1 MRSQWQWRWRK
12 HDPQVGG
19 MVKQYFGTD
28 GIRGR
33 VGEAPI
39 TPDFMLKLGWAA
51 GRAFALPDRGTH
63 VLIGKDTRVSGYMF
77 ESALEAGLVA
87 AGARVT
93 LLGPMPTPAVAMLTR
108 SQKASAG
115 IVISASHN
123 AYTDNGI
130 KFFDANGAKL
140 SDDVELEIERLLA
153 EPMQT
158 VPSAELGK
166 ASRMV
171 DAPGRYVEFCKNT
184 FPEALSLRGMKL
196 ILDCAHGA
204 TYQIAPQVFS
214 ELGADVT
221 VIGADPDGYNI
232 NNEVGSTAPAAL
244 QAKVLSEGADAGIA
258 FDGDGDRVQCVAA
271 DGSVV
276 DGDELLYVI
285 ANDRLQQGNAPEGV
299 VGTLMSNLGME
310 QALADKG
317 VSLVRAKVGDRYV
330 LELMK
335 EHDWLLGGEAS
346 GHIICADLTTTGDG
360 IIAALQVV
368 AAMARSG
375 ETLLALKSAM
385 HKLPQTL
392 INVTVPEG
400 FVLEQSD
407 AVQQESQRVQ
417 ALLEG
422 RGRLVLRP
430 SGTEPLIRIMIEG
443 ADAAEN
449 QRLAE
454 GIAEVIRTLH

>member
-1 MRSQWQWRWRK
+1 M
-12 HDPQVGG
+12 G
-19 MVKQYFGTD
+19 KQFFGTD
-28 GIRGR
+28 GIRGA
-33 VGEAPI
+33 VGQYPVTA
-39 TPDFMLKLGWAA
+39 DFMLKLGWAA
-51 GRAFALPDRGTH
+51 GRVFAAPDRGTH

-184 FPEALSLRGMKL
+184 FPESLSLRGMKL

-214 ELGADVT
+214 ELGAEVS

-232 NNEVGSTAPAAL
+232 NKEVGSTAPAAL

-310 QALADKG
+310 QALTDKG

-360 IIAALQVV
+360 IIAALQIV

-375 ETLLALKSAM
+375 ESLLALKSAM

-407 AVQQESQRVQ
+407 PVQQESQRVQ

-454 GIAEVIRTLH
+454 GIADVIRTLH

>member
-1 MRSQWQWRWRK
+1 M
-12 HDPQVGG
+12 G
-19 MVKQYFGTD
+19 KQFFGTD
-28 GIRGR
+28 GIRGA
-33 VGEAPI
+33 VGQYPVTA
-39 TPDFMLKLGWAA
+39 DFMLKLGWAA
-51 GRAFALPDRGTH
+51 GRVFSSSDRGTH

-115 IVISASHN
+115 VVISASHN

-140 SDDVELEIERLLA
+140 SDELELEIERLLA

-184 FPEALSLRGMKL
+184 FPQALSLRGMRL

-221 VIGADPDGYNI
+221 VIGAEPDGYNI
-232 NNEVGSTAPAAL
+232 NRDVGSTAPAAL

-285 ANDRLQQGNAPEGV
+285 ANDRLQQGSAPEGV

-317 VSLVRAKVGDRYV
+317 ISLVRAQVGDRYV

-335 EHDWLLGGEAS
+335 ARNWLLGGEAS
-346 GHIICADLTTTGDG
+346 GHIIGADLTTTGDG

-375 ETLLALKSAM
+375 ESLLALKSAM

-392 INVTVPEG
+392 INVTVPDG
-400 FVLEQSD
+400 FALEQCD
-407 AVQQESQRVQ
+407 PVQEESHRVQ

-430 SGTEPLIRIMIEG
+430 SGTEPLIRVMIEG

-449 QRLAE
+449 QQLAE
-454 GIAEVIRTLH
+454 GIAKVIRTLH

>member
-1 MRSQWQWRWRK
+1 M
-12 HDPQVGG
+12 G
-19 MVKQYFGTD
+19 KQFFGTD
-28 GIRGR
+28 GIRGA
-33 VGEAPI
+33 VGQYPVTA
-39 TPDFMLKLGWAA
+39 DFMLKLGWAA
-51 GRAFALPDRGTH
+51 GRVFSAPDRGTH

-115 IVISASHN
+115 VVISASHN

-140 SDDVELEIERLLA
+140 SDELELEIERLLA

-171 DAPGRYVEFCKNT
+171 DAPGRYVEFCKHT
-184 FPEALSLRGMKL
+184 FPEALSLRGMRL

-214 ELGADVT
+214 ELGADLT

-232 NNEVGSTAPAAL
+232 NRDVGSTAPAAL

-285 ANDRLQQGNAPEGV
+285 ANDRLRQGNAPEGV
-299 VGTLMSNLGME
+299 VGTLMTNLGME

-317 VSLVRAKVGDRYV
+317 ISLVRAQVGDRYV

-335 EHDWLLGGEAS
+335 AHNWLLGGEAS

-375 ETLLALKSAM
+375 ESLLALKSAM

-392 INVTVPEG
+392 INVTVPDG
-400 FVLEQSD
+400 FALEQCD
-407 AVQQESQRVQ
+407 PVQEESHRVQ

-430 SGTEPLIRIMIEG
+430 SGTEPLIRVMIEG

-449 QRLAE
+449 QQLAE
-454 GIAEVIRTLH
+454 GIAKVIRTLH

>member
-1 MRSQWQWRWRK
+1 MN
-12 HDPQVGG
+12 
-19 MVKQYFGTD
+19 KQFFGTD
-28 GIRGR
+28 GIRGE
-33 VGEAPI
+33 VGQYPVTA
-39 TPDFMLKLGWAA
+39 DFMLKLGWAA
-51 GRAFALPDRGTH
+51 GRVFASADRQTH

-130 KFFDANGAKL
+130 KFFNAAGAKL
-140 SDDVELEIERLLA
+140 SDEIEFEIERMLA
-153 EPMQT
+153 EPMET
-158 VPSAELGK
+158 VPSASLGK

-171 DAPGRYVEFCKNT
+171 DASGRYVEFCKNT
-184 FPEALSLRGMKL
+184 FPDALSLEGMKL
-196 ILDCAHGA
+196 VLDCAHGA
-204 TYQIAPQVFS
+204 TYQVAPQVFT
-214 ELGADVT
+214 ELGAEV
-221 VIGADPDGYNI
+221 VLMGADPDGYNI
-232 NNEVGSTAPAAL
+232 NREVGSTSPAAL
-244 QAKVLSEGADAGIA
+244 QARVLSESADVGIA
-258 FDGDGDRVQCVAA
+258 FDGDGDRVQCVTA

-276 DGDELLYVI
+276 DGDELLFVI
-285 ANDRLQQGNAPEGV
+285 ANDRLQFGDAPEGV

-317 VSLVRAKVGDRYV
+317 VALDRAQVGDRYV
-330 LELMK
+330 LERMK
-335 EHDWLLGGEAS
+335 EKGWLLGGEAS

-360 IIAALQVV
+360 IVAALQVM

-375 ETLLALKSAM
+375 ETLMALKSAL

-392 INVTVPEG
+392 INVAVPDG
-400 FVLEQSD
+400 FVLEQS
-407 AVQQESQRVQ
+407 ESVVSARQRVEDT
-417 ALLEG
+417 LG
-422 RGRLVLRP
+422 DRGRLVLRP
-430 SGTEPLIRIMIEG
+430 SGTEPLIRVMIEG
-443 ADAAEN
+443 ADAGEN

-454 GIAEVIRTLH
+454 TIAEAIRRAH

>member
-1 MRSQWQWRWRK
+1 M
-12 HDPQVGG
+12 G
-19 MVKQYFGTD
+19 KQFFGTD
-28 GIRGR
+28 GIRGA
-33 VGEAPI
+33 VGQYPVTA
-39 TPDFMLKLGWAA
+39 DFMLKLGWAA
-51 GRAFALPDRGTH
+51 GRVFAAPDRGTH

-184 FPEALSLRGMKL
+184 FPDALSLRGMKL
-196 ILDCAHGA
+196 IVDCAHGA

-221 VIGADPDGYNI
+221 VIGAEPDGYNI
-232 NNEVGSTAPAAL
+232 NKEVGSTAPAAL
-244 QAKVLSEGADAGIA
+244 QAKVLSEGADVGIA

-330 LELMK
+330 LELMR
-335 EHDWLLGGEAS
+335 EHSWLLGGEAS

-375 ETLLALKSAM
+375 ESLLALKSAM

-407 AVQQESQRVQ
+407 PVQQESQRVQ

-454 GIAEVIRTLH
+454 GIADVIRTLH

>member
-1 MRSQWQWRWRK
+1 M
-12 HDPQVGG
+12 G
-19 MVKQYFGTD
+19 KQFFGTD
-28 GIRGR
+28 GIRGA
-33 VGEAPI
+33 VGQYPVTA
-39 TPDFMLKLGWAA
+39 DFMLKLGWAA
-51 GRAFALPDRGTH
+51 GRVFAAPDRATH

-232 NNEVGSTAPAAL
+232 NKEVGSTAPAAL

-335 EHDWLLGGEAS
+335 EHNWLLGGEAS

-375 ETLLALKSAM
+375 ESLLALKSAM

-417 ALLEG
+417 SLLEG

-430 SGTEPLIRIMIEG
+430 TGTEPLIRIMIEG

>member
-1 MRSQWQWRWRK
+1 M
-12 HDPQVGG
+12 G
-19 MVKQYFGTD
+19 KQFFGTD
-28 GIRGR
+28 GIRGA
-33 VGEAPI
+33 VGQYPVTA
-39 TPDFMLKLGWAA
+39 DFMLKLGWAA
-51 GRAFALPDRGTH
+51 GRVFAAPDRGTH

-184 FPEALSLRGMKL
+184 FPDALSLRGMKL
-196 ILDCAHGA
+196 IVDCAHGA

-221 VIGADPDGYNI
+221 VIGAEPDGYNI
-232 NNEVGSTAPAAL
+232 NKEVGSTAPAAL
-244 QAKVLSEGADAGIA
+244 QAKVLSEGADVGIA

-335 EHDWLLGGEAS
+335 EHGWLLGGEAS

-375 ETLLALKSAM
+375 ESLLALKSAM

-407 AVQQESQRVQ
+407 PVQQESQRVQ

-443 ADAAEN
+443 ADASEN

>member
-1 MRSQWQWRWRK
+1 M
-12 HDPQVGG
+12 G
-19 MVKQYFGTD
+19 KQFFGTD
-28 GIRGR
+28 GIRGA
-33 VGEAPI
+33 VGLYPVTA
-39 TPDFMLKLGWAA
+39 DFMLKLGWAA
-51 GRAFALPDRGTH
+51 GRVFAAPDRGTH

-232 NNEVGSTAPAAL
+232 NKEVGSTAPAAL

-375 ETLLALKSAM
+375 ESLLALKSAM

-417 ALLEG
+417 SLLEG

>member
-1 MRSQWQWRWRK
+1 M
-12 HDPQVGG
+12 G
-19 MVKQYFGTD
+19 KQFFGTD
-28 GIRGR
+28 GIRGA
-33 VGEAPI
+33 VGQYPVTA
-39 TPDFMLKLGWAA
+39 DFMLKLGWAA
-51 GRAFALPDRGTH
+51 GRVFAAPDRGTH

-184 FPEALSLRGMKL
+184 FPDALSLRGMKL
-196 ILDCAHGA
+196 IVDCAHGA

-221 VIGADPDGYNI
+221 VIGAEPDGYNI
-232 NNEVGSTAPAAL
+232 NKEVGSTAPAAL
-244 QAKVLSEGADAGIA
+244 QAKVLSEGADVGIA

-335 EHDWLLGGEAS
+335 EHGWLLGGEAS

-375 ETLLALKSAM
+375 ESLLALKSAM

-407 AVQQESQRVQ
+407 PVQQESQRVQ

-454 GIAEVIRTLH
+454 GIADVIRTLH

>member
-1 MRSQWQWRWRK
+1 M
-12 HDPQVGG
+12 G
-19 MVKQYFGTD
+19 KQFFGTD
-28 GIRGR
+28 GIRGA
-33 VGEAPI
+33 VGQYPVTA
-39 TPDFMLKLGWAA
+39 DFMLKLGWAA
-51 GRAFALPDRGTH
+51 GRVFAAPDRATH

-232 NNEVGSTAPAAL
+232 NKEVGSTAPAAL

-375 ETLLALKSAM
+375 ESLLALKSAM

-454 GIAEVIRTLH
+454 GIADVIRTLH

>member
-1 MRSQWQWRWRK
+1 M
-12 HDPQVGG
+12 G
-19 MVKQYFGTD
+19 KQFFGTD
-28 GIRGR
+28 GIRGA
-33 VGEAPI
+33 VGQYPVTA
-39 TPDFMLKLGWAA
+39 DFMLKLGWAA
-51 GRAFALPDRGTH
+51 GRVFADPDRGTH

-232 NNEVGSTAPAAL
+232 NKEVGSTAPAAL

-375 ETLLALKSAM
+375 ESLLALKSAM

-417 ALLEG
+417 SLLEG

>member
-1 MRSQWQWRWRK
+1 MS
-12 HDPQVGG
+12 
-19 MVKQYFGTD
+19 KQFFGTD
-28 GIRGR
+28 GIRGE
-33 VGEAPI
+33 VGKYPVTA
-39 TPDFMLKLGWAA
+39 DFMLKLGWASGKVFATA
-51 GRAFALPDRGTH
+51 GRQTH

-123 AYTDNGI
+123 TYTDNGI
-130 KFFDANGAKL
+130 KFFNAAGTKL
-140 SDDVELEIERLLA
+140 SDELELEIERMLA
-153 EPMQT
+153 EPMET
-158 VPSAELGK
+158 VPSSSLGK

-184 FPEALSLRGMKL
+184 FPDALSLEGMKL
-196 ILDCAHGA
+196 VLDCAHGA
-204 TYQIAPQVFS
+204 TYQVAPQVFK
-214 ELGADVT
+214 ELGAEV
-221 VIGADPDGYNI
+221 VLMGAEPDGYNI
-232 NNEVGSTAPAAL
+232 NHDVGSTSPAAL
-244 QAKVLSEGADAGIA
+244 QSRVLSENADAGIA

-276 DGDELLYVI
+276 DGDELLFVI
-285 ANDRLQQGNAPEGV
+285 ANDRLQNGEAPEGV

-317 VSLVRAKVGDRYV
+317 VALERAQVGDRYV
-330 LELMK
+330 LELMAEK
-335 EHDWLLGGEAS
+335 GWLLGGEAS
-346 GHIICADLTTTGDG
+346 GHIICGDLTTTGDG
-360 IIAALQVV
+360 IVAALQVV

-375 ETLLALKSAM
+375 ETLVALKSAL

-392 INVTVPEG
+392 MNVGVRDG
-400 FVLEQSD
+400 FVLNAAE
-407 AVQQESQRVQ
+407 AVTLARQEVE
-417 ALLEG
+417 AVLG
-422 RGRLVLRP
+422 DRGRLVLRP
-430 SGTEPLIRIMIEG
+430 SGTEPLIRVMIEG
-443 ADAAEN
+443 ADAKEN

-454 GIAEVIRTLH
+454 SIAEAIQQSH

>member
-1 MRSQWQWRWRK
+1 
-12 HDPQVGG
+12 
-19 MVKQYFGTD
+19 
-28 GIRGR
+28 
-33 VGEAPI
+33 
-39 TPDFMLKLGWAA
+39 LGWAA
-51 GRAFALPDRGTH
+51 GRVFAAPDRGTH

-232 NNEVGSTAPAAL
+232 NKEVGSTAPAAL

-375 ETLLALKSAM
+375 ESLLALKSAM

-417 ALLEG
+417 SLLEG